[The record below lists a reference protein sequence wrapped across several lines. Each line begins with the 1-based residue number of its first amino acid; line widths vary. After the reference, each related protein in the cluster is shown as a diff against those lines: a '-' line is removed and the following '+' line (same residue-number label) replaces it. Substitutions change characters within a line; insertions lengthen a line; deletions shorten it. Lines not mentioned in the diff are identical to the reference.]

1 MADKDN
7 KKTIDSIIDKAN
19 TSKIGYTEGSSDVA
33 SSLLKFRDAA
43 NLAVANAQAHAIS
56 KGTKS
61 NNDDNIKKPS
71 RKGKSRT
78 IIGLAKLQGFMGS
91 TKPKQKQSLS

>member
-7 KKTIDSIIDKAN
+7 KKTIDSIIEKAN
-19 TSKIGYTEGSSDVA
+19 TSKSGYNEGSADIS
-33 SSLLKFRDAA
+33 SSLLKFRDVA
-43 NLAVANAQAHAIS
+43 NLAVANAQANAIS
-56 KGTKS
+56 KGTKT

-91 TKPKQKQSLS
+91 TKPKEKLS

>member
-7 KKTIDSIIDKAN
+7 KKTIDSIIEKAN
-19 TSKIGYTEGSSDVA
+19 TSKSGYNEGSADIS
-33 SSLLKFRDAA
+33 SSLLKFRDVA
-43 NLAVANAQAHAIS
+43 NLAVANAQANAIS

-71 RKGKSRT
+71 RNGKSRT

-91 TKPKQKQSLS
+91 TKPKQSLS

>member
-43 NLAVANAQAHAIS
+43 NLAV
-56 KGTKS
+56 TKS

-91 TKPKQKQSLS
+91 TKPKQKLS

>member
-7 KKTIDSIIDKAN
+7 KKTIDSIIEKAN
-19 TSKIGYTEGSSDVA
+19 TSKSGYNEGSADIS
-33 SSLLKFRDAA
+33 SSLLKFRDVA
-43 NLAVANAQAHAIS
+43 NLAVANAQANAIS

-91 TKPKQKQSLS
+91 TKPKESLS